1 MKILD
6 RYLLKQFGQTVF
18 FGLLAFTSLFVV
30 IDLMENLDD
39 FIDNNVIS
47 SIIFEYYIM
56 FIPEIIKLMLPVS
69 VLFAALFT
77 TGKMANLNE
86 LTAIKAGG
94 VSMFR
99 YMLPILIVCF
109 FISVMAVYFS
119 GYIVPLANKRK
130 INIEMNYLNKGYSFA
145 GSNIFFQDSPTR
157 IVSISYFDE
166 PNNNALRV
174 SIQDFDENDL
184 TIVNQRFDA
193 GRMFYDTLSGNW
205 VMPIGYKRTFTD
217 SIYTTTR
224 LDSFPLSDLN
234 FKPADLASKQLKP
247 EEMNLGELQQF
258 IADQIRAGND
268 VRKIEIEYYSRYSFA
283 FTSLIIV
290 LFGLPF
296 SANKRKG
303 GVALQIGINILIT
316 FIYLVMMKIIQA
328 FGKNGSLD
336 PIMTAWMVNFIFLAA
351 SLLNLTRLKQ

>member
-1 MKILD
+1 MKLLD
-6 RYLLKQFGQTVF
+6 RYLLKQFIQTVL

-39 FIDNNVIS
+39 FIDHNVHTALIV
-47 SIIFEYYIM
+47 EYYIV

-69 VLFAALFT
+69 VLFSALFT
-77 TGKMANLNE
+77 TSKMANLNE

-99 YMLPILIVCF
+99 YILPILIVS
-109 FISVMAVYFS
+109 FIISLFAVYFS

-130 INIEMNYLNKGYSFA
+130 ISIEMNSLNKGYTFA
-145 GSNIFFQDSPTR
+145 GSNIFFQDTPSR

-166 PNNNALRV
+166 PNNNAMRV
-174 SIQDFDENDL
+174 SIQDFDKNDV
-184 TIVNQRFDA
+184 TKIIQRIDA
-193 GRMFYDTLSGNW
+193 PRMVYDTLQNNW
-205 VMPIGYKRTFTD
+205 VIPSGALRTFQGD
-217 SIYTTTR
+217 HFLTTPLNGYI
-224 LDSFPLSDLN
+224 LDN
-234 FKPADLASKQLKP
+234 VGFKPQDLIAKQLKP
-247 EEMNLGELQQF
+247 EEMNLTELDKF
-258 IADQIRAGND
+258 IADQLRAGND
-268 VRKIEIEYYSRYSFA
+268 IRKLLIEYHSRFSFG

-316 FIYLVMMKIIQA
+316 FVYLVMMKIIQA

-336 PIMTAWMVNFIFLAA
+336 PIMTAWMVNIIFLAGA
-351 SLLNLTRLKQ
+351 LINMARLRK